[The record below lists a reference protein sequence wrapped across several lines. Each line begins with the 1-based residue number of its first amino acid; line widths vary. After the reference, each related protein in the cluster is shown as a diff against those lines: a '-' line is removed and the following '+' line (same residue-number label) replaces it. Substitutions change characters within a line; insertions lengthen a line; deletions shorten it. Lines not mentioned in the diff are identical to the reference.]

1 MHPGREPGCIRVG
14 TRWVC
19 DTCLAWHTSHSP
31 VRAPPT
37 GHHGRIDHVPAIIT
51 REAAPGD
58 FDRYFDEAFQELS
71 PESRHLRF
79 FTAIRELPDNVRARL
94 ADVDGYRNAAI
105 VAFDAAVML
114 PDHPEG
120 KAIGVARWMSGDD
133 GPPELSITVID
144 EYQGMGV
151 GSHLMDALLALA
163 RKRGVHRIIADVL
176 RENTGMRALINR
188 DRAVVQR
195 SGDPLVVRYRIDV

>member
-1 MHPGREPGCIRVG
+1 M
-14 TRWVC
+14 
-19 DTCLAWHTSHSP
+19 
-31 VRAPPT
+31 
-37 GHHGRIDHVPAIIT
+37 PAIIT

-94 ADVDGYRNAAI
+94 GDVDGYRNAAI

-120 KAIGVARWMSGDD
+120 KAIGVARWMTGDD

-151 GSHLMDALLALA
+151 GTRLMDALLALA
-163 RKRGVHRIIADVL
+163 RKRGVQRIIADVL
-176 RENTGMRALINR
+176 RENTGMRTLINR
-188 DRAVVQR
+188 YRAVVQR
-195 SGDPLVVRYRIDV
+195 SGDPLVVRYRIDI